1 MFGFKLHTHKY
12 TYDPHPLPPTSS
24 IIIINPSNFSVFVSW
39 PLWNYKV
46 EVNALTKTL
55 GCAETTTTILFAN
68 LKNVYKENR
77 IKIDQAKNY
86 SEYKAKQTSLFIME
100 RW

>member
-1 MFGFKLHTHKY
+1 MHWLRHWVVQKQQQ
-12 TYDPHPLPPTSS
+12 P
-24 IIIINPSNFSVFVSW
+24 
-39 PLWNYKV
+39 
-46 EVNALTKTL
+46 
-55 GCAETTTTILFAN
+55 TILFAN

-77 IKIDQAKNY
+77 IKIDQAQNY